1 MGDSRHEHRL
11 QLFQRL
17 FAATF
22 TPETLE
28 RALQPE
34 SNEVQEIVDILS
46 ELAILD
52 VAIQQVAPERPL
64 AEINKVDLAIM
75 RLIVFESKHSETPK
89 LVLLNEAIELAK
101 QFGSEKSS
109 KFVNGALAHLLLE
122 EKNQ

>member
-22 TPETLE
+22 TAATLE
-28 RALQPE
+28 TARTTE
-34 SNEVQEIVDILS
+34 NKEVVDILA

-52 VAIQQVAPERPL
+52 AEIQQVAPERPL
-64 AEINKVDLAIM
+64 DEINRVDLAIM
-75 RLIVFESKHSETPK
+75 RLVLFESMHSETPK

-122 EKNQ
+122 EEKIK

>member
-1 MGDSRHEHRL
+1 MGDPRHEHRL

-17 FAATF
+17 FASTF
-22 TPETLE
+22 TAQSLE
-28 RALQPE
+28 RALTSE
-34 SNEVQEIVDILS
+34 NQEIVDILN

-52 VAIQQVAPERPL
+52 VDIQRVAPERPL
-64 AEINKVDLAIM
+64 SEINKVDLAIM
-75 RLIVFESKHSETPK
+75 RLVVFESKHSETPK

>member
-1 MGDSRHEHRL
+1 MGDPRHEHRL

-22 TPETLE
+22 TSDAITRIQKDE
-28 RALQPE
+28 QGG
-34 SNEVQEIVDILS
+34 EIVDILN
-46 ELAILD
+46 ELSILD
-52 VAIQQVAPERPL
+52 SDIQRVAPERPL
-64 AEINKVDLAIM
+64 SEINKVDLAIM

-101 QFGSEKSS
+101 QFGSENSS